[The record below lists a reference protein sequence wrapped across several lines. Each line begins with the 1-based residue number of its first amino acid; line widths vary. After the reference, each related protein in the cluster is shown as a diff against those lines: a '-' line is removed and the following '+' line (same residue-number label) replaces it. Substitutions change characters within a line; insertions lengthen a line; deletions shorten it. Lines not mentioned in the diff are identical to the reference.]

1 MQQLHV
7 QQIYVLKKAPLDRRQ
22 REILIDVPFRFVD
35 RIANLPKPELVKV
48 LIKIIQLTSSHLQE

>member
-7 QQIYVLKKAPLDRRQ
+7 QQTYVLKKAPLDRRQ

-35 RIANLPKPELVKV
+35 RIANLPTPELVKV
-48 LIKIIQLTSSHLQE
+48 LIKII